1 MINRP
6 IRPLP
11 RLRFRMIRLF
21 FFPFLLCLLGC
32 ENDLADINRLFDP
45 DAVAMEVA
53 YDVEMLYSDSAV
65 VQVRIRAPRMIRHID
80 KSEPRQ
86 EFPDGMDVDFFG
98 SGQRVDS
105 QLRSDYAIRFD
116 KKKQIVVRD
125 SVVWL
130 GSGGEQLD
138 TEELT
143 WDERT
148 GKVFTNRFVTLRRP
162 EEIVYGVGFE
172 ANQDFSRATIKAVE
186 GRIKVQEEQ

>member
-1 MINRP
+1 
-6 IRPLP
+6 
-11 RLRFRMIRLF
+11 MIR
-21 FFPFLLCLLGC
+21 FLLLLSPFVFLAC

-65 VQVRIRAPRMIRHID
+65 VQVRIRAPRMIRHLD

-86 EFPDGMDVDFFG
+86 EFPDGMNVEFFG
-98 SGQRVDS
+98 PARRVDS
-105 QLRSDYAIRFD
+105 ELRSDYAIRFD

-186 GRIKVQEEQ
+186 GRIRVQEE